1 MKSPNFVV
9 RKKYRSH
16 HQPDTC
22 DRKGHSFADLAS
34 ASVQF
39 LVRSTLAREGQN
51 NLAERGFMLRGRDR
65 DKAIIERLDGWSR
78 SNPQWPCS
86 IEAGIRLLRLS
97 IEAQPRIG
105 TPKPHL
111 TRDAVS
117 ALLMQGKPILAF
129 DDLNLDWPLLA
140 EFFRA
145 AVRILVVELP
155 GSHEN
160 SQRLNQLAANT
171 PLLRQVARDYYS
183 DTPLSATA
191 TEHCIDTLLMEAC
204 ISAAMAS
211 FLAAHSEVLSELVA
225 QELWRRKGCPLCSGA
240 ADFAFLEKEQ
250 GARWLICSR
259 CSMEWLFQRIQCPY
273 CGTQKHES
281 LAYRT
286 NSQGLY
292 RLYTCEECH
301 GYIKAIDL
309 RKAGADVLLPLERI
323 LTVDLDRQAQEAN
336 YTPGHQSHP

>member
-1 MKSPNFVV
+1 LLTESRPAYNLYL
-9 RKKYRSH
+9 RTTCRE
-16 HQPDTC
+16 HQ
-22 DRKGHSFADLAS
+22 A
-34 ASVQF
+34 
-39 LVRSTLAREGQN
+39 
-51 NLAERGFMLRGRDR
+51 NLAEKDLMLKGRDR
-65 DKAIIERLDGWSR
+65 DRAIIERLNGWGS
-78 SNPQWPCS
+78 SNPQWPRS
-86 IEAGIRLLRLS
+86 IEVGILLLRLS
-97 IEAQPRIG
+97 IEAQPRIR
-105 TPKPHL
+105 TPRLQL
-111 TRDAVS
+111 TRDAIS
-117 ALLMQGKPILAF
+117 SLLMQGKTILTF
-129 DDLNLDWPLLA
+129 DDLGLDWSLL
-140 EFFRA
+140 EDLFRA
-145 AVRILVVELP
+145 AVRVLVVELP
-155 GSHEN
+155 GSQEN

-204 ISAAMAS
+204 ISAALAP
-211 FLAAHSEVLSELVA
+211 FLAAHSEALSELVA

-309 RKAGADVLLPLERI
+309 RKAGSDVLLPLERI
-323 LTVDLDRQAQEAN
+323 LTVDLDRQAKEAN
-336 YTPGHQSHP
+336 YRPGHKSYPQNSSPD

>member
-1 MKSPNFVV
+1 MFK
-9 RKKYRSH
+9 
-16 HQPDTC
+16 
-22 DRKGHSFADLAS
+22 
-34 ASVQF
+34 
-39 LVRSTLAREGQN
+39 
-51 NLAERGFMLRGRDR
+51 GRDR
-65 DKAIIERLDGWSR
+65 DKATIQRLDDWEKSGAR
-78 SNPQWPCS
+78 FPAPIDQQL
-86 IEAGIRLLRLS
+86 RLLRLGV
-97 IEAQPRIG
+97 EARPRIG

-129 DDLNLDWPLLA
+129 DDLKPDWSLL
-140 EFFRA
+140 EGLFRA
-145 AVRILVVELP
+145 AIQILVVELP

-191 TEHCIDTLLMEAC
+191 TEHCIDTLLMETC
-204 ISAAMAS
+204 ISAALAP
-211 FLAAHSEVLSELVA
+211 FLVAHSEALSELVA

-309 RKAGADVLLPLERI
+309 RKAGSDVLLPLERI
-323 LTVDLDRQAQEAN
+323 LTVDLDRQAKEAD
-336 YTPGHQSHP
+336 YRPGHKSHPQNSSPD

>member
-1 MKSPNFVV
+1 
-9 RKKYRSH
+9 
-16 HQPDTC
+16 
-22 DRKGHSFADLAS
+22 
-34 ASVQF
+34 
-39 LVRSTLAREGQN
+39 
-51 NLAERGFMLRGRDR
+51 
-65 DKAIIERLDGWSR
+65 
-78 SNPQWPCS
+78 
-86 IEAGIRLLRLS
+86 
-97 IEAQPRIG
+97 
-105 TPKPHL
+105 
-111 TRDAVS
+111 
-117 ALLMQGKPILAF
+117 
-129 DDLNLDWPLLA
+129 LA

>member
-1 MKSPNFVV
+1 
-9 RKKYRSH
+9 
-16 HQPDTC
+16 
-22 DRKGHSFADLAS
+22 
-34 ASVQF
+34 
-39 LVRSTLAREGQN
+39 
-51 NLAERGFMLRGRDR
+51 MLKGRDR
-65 DKAIIERLDGWSR
+65 DRAIIERLNGWGS
-78 SNPQWPCS
+78 SNPQWPRS
-86 IEAGIRLLRLS
+86 IEVGILLLRLS
-97 IEAQPRIG
+97 IEAQPRIR
-105 TPKPHL
+105 TPRLQL
-111 TRDAVS
+111 TRDAIS
-117 ALLMQGKPILAF
+117 SLLMQGKTILTF
-129 DDLNLDWPLLA
+129 DDLGLDWSLL
-140 EFFRA
+140 EDLFRA
-145 AVRILVVELP
+145 AVRVLVVELP
-155 GSHEN
+155 GSQEN

-204 ISAAMAS
+204 ISAALAP
-211 FLAAHSEVLSELVA
+211 FLAAHSEALSGLVA
-225 QELWRRKGCPLCSGA
+225 QELWRRKACPLCGGA

-309 RKAGADVLLPLERI
+309 RKAGSDVLLPLERI
-323 LTVDLDRQAQEAN
+323 LTVDLDRQAKEAD
-336 YTPGHQSHP
+336 YRPGHKSHPQNSSPD